1 MKTRLLA
8 ILFFTTSGSLLWA
21 QNAPVGPPLI
31 DVEHYDIQAEVDPD
45 ERFLQGEVQ
54 VRFKVLRDTL
64 SLPFELNSRLS
75 ILGVTDEEGKRYSTR
90 FDDLRSHVMRVQ
102 GPKAFPPGSVRT
114 LTFRFEGTLE
124 SEEYAFLDVARSERA
139 FIAPDGATLLTEGR
153 WFPLHSFPLDAA
165 TTNLKIT
172 VPLGFTVV
180 APGNLDSI
188 TTEGVHEVF
197 TWTSSQPVTQVPVIL
212 ARFFRQ
218 KFEEGPVP
226 VTFFVTE
233 NHEGDLSPWA
243 QEVGKILE
251 FFESEYGDRPISKL
265 HLAAVGNLTLPSHGC
280 FELILLE
287 SSILDARSLPIFE
300 LASRIARQWWG
311 YSVTM
316 AGGSDAFLQEGFA
329 NYSALRYMEVQYADS
344 FPAQL
349 ARQAVKALKYEKGAP
364 ITQGLALELGT
375 AQYASIVG
383 SKGAWVLYMLG
394 QLVGKEEFNSYFK
407 DWFQDRKGQATR
419 IADFAD
425 FVETKTGED
434 YGWFFV
440 QWVESVGVPEFRVD
454 YTIFKLKDSTYTIRG
469 QIRQNIDLFRMPSE
483 LAIETKG
490 DGDPIEKQLT
500 INGKTSSFRYSLKEI
515 PVRVIV
521 DPKGKILHD
530 SPKMRVLV
538 HISLGEEYSEK
549 TEFVAAI
556 REFEKAKELDPRS
569 SVALYRLGEVYF
581 QQHSYSNAA
590 NSFRDA
596 LNGNLK
602 PEWVETWTHI
612 YLGKIYDVLGQ
623 RERAKSEYRKA
634 VNSKIDF
641 NGAQTEARKYLEEA
655 YSKPRTVID

>member
-8 ILFFTTSGSLLWA
+8 ILLVTTWGSSVWA
-21 QNAPVGPPLI
+21 QNAREGPLLI
-31 DVEHYDIQAEVDPD
+31 DVEHYDIQAEIDPD
-45 ERFLQGEVQ
+45 ERFLEGEVK
-54 VRFKVLRDTL
+54 VRFKVLQDTL

-114 LTFRFEGTLE
+114 LNFSFEGTLE

-165 TTNLKIT
+165 TTHLKIT

-180 APGNLDSI
+180 APGNLESI
-188 TTEGVHEVF
+188 TTEGVHETF
-197 TWTSSQPVTQVPVIL
+197 TWTSPQAVTQVPVIL

-218 KFEEGPVP
+218 QFEEGPVP

-243 QEVGKILE
+243 QEISKILE
-251 FFESEYGDRPISKL
+251 FFESEYGQRPLSKL

-287 SSILDARSLPIFE
+287 SSVLDARSLPIFE
-300 LASRIARQWWG
+300 LATRIARHWWG

-316 AGGSDAFLQEGFA
+316 AGASDAFLQEGFA
-329 NYSALRYMEVQYADS
+329 TYSALRYMEVKYADK
-344 FPAQL
+344 FQALL
-349 ARQAVKALKYEKGAP
+349 ARQAVQALKYEKGAP
-364 ITQGLALELGT
+364 ITHGLALELGS

-383 SKGAWVLYMLG
+383 SKGAWVLYMLS
-394 QLVGKEEFNSYFK
+394 QLVGRAEFNSYFK
-407 DWFQDRKGQATR
+407 DWFQSRNGKATR

-425 FVETKTGED
+425 FVKTKTGED

-454 YTIFKLKDSTYTIRG
+454 YTIFKLKNGTYTIRG
-469 QIRQNIDLFRMPSE
+469 QVKQNIDLFRMPSD
-483 LAIETKG
+483 LSIETK
-490 DGDPIEKQLT
+490 GDPIEKQFT
-500 INGKTSSFRYSLKEI
+500 INGKTSSFRYSLTDV

-530 SPKMRVLV
+530 SHKMRVLV
-538 HISLGEEYSEK
+538 HISLGEEYQEK

-556 REFEKAKELDPRS
+556 REYEKAKEQDPRS
-569 SVALYRLGEVYF
+569 SVAHYRLGEVYF

-612 YLGKIYDVLGQ
+612 YLGKIYDILGQ

-634 VNSKIDF
+634 INSKIDF
-641 NGAQTEARKYLEEA
+641 NGAQAEAKKYLDEA
-655 YSKPRTVID
+655 YSKPRTVIG

>member
-1 MKTRLLA
+1 MKTRLLS
-8 ILFFTTSGSLLWA
+8 ILFFTTWGSSVWA
-21 QNAPVGPPLI
+21 QNAAEGPPLI

-45 ERFLQGEVQ
+45 ERFLQGEVR

-114 LTFRFEGTLE
+114 LTFSFEGTLE
-124 SEEYAFLDVARSERA
+124 SDEYAFLDVARSERA

-153 WFPLHSFPLDAA
+153 WFPLHSLPLDAA
-165 TTNLKIT
+165 TTDLKIT

-180 APGNLDSI
+180 APGNLESI
-188 TTEGVHEVF
+188 TTEGLHEVF
-197 TWTSSQPVTQVPVIL
+197 TWVSSQPVTQVPVIL

-226 VTFFVTE
+226 LTFFVTE
-233 NHEGDLSPWA
+233 NHKGDLSPWA
-243 QEVGKILE
+243 EEIGKILD
-251 FFESEYGDRPISKL
+251 FFESEYGQLPLSKL
-265 HLAAVGNLTLPSHGC
+265 HLAAVGNVTLPSHGC

-287 SSILDARSLPIFE
+287 SSVLDARSLPIFE
-300 LASRIARQWWG
+300 LATRIARHWWG

-316 AGGSDAFLQEGFA
+316 AGASDAFLQEGFA
-329 NYSALRYMEVQYADS
+329 IYAALRYVEVRYADK

-349 ARQAVKALKYEKGAP
+349 AREAVQALKYEKAAP
-364 ITQGLALELGT
+364 ITQGLALELGS

-383 SKGAWVLYMLG
+383 SKGAWVLYMLS
-394 QLVGKEEFNSYFK
+394 QLIGREEFNSYFK
-407 DWFQDRKGQATR
+407 DWFQDRKGKATR

-425 FVETKTGED
+425 FVKSKSGED

-440 QWVESVGVPEFRVD
+440 QWVESVGVPEFRTD
-454 YTIFKLKDSTYTIRG
+454 YTIFKLKDGTYTIRG
-469 QIRQNIDLFRMPSE
+469 QVRQNIDLFRMPSD
-483 LAIETKG
+483 LAIETK
-490 DGDPIEKQLT
+490 GDPIEKQLT
-500 INGKTSSFRYSLKEI
+500 INGKTSSFRYSLKDV
-515 PVRVIV
+515 PQRVIV

-530 SPKMRVLV
+530 SDKMRVLV
-538 HISLGEEYSEK
+538 HISLGEEYQEK

-556 REFEKAKELDPRS
+556 REYEKAKELDPRS
-569 SVALYRLGEVYF
+569 SVAHYRLGEVYF
-581 QQHSYSNAA
+581 EQHSYSNAA
-590 NSFRDA
+590 NSFRDT

-641 NGAQTEARKYLEEA
+641 NGAQAEAQKYLAEA
-655 YSKPRTVID
+655 YSKPRSVIG